1 MKRHLPRHNRVDL
14 NSMKVQAFRADAV
27 ILATGGMGLIWG
39 RSTMSTNSTGSAA
52 ARVYQQGAKLAN
64 AEFVQFHPTAMKGH
78 DKNRLMSEA
87 CRGEGGRIWVP
98 KQAGDTRRPQDI
110 PENERF
116 YFLEEWYPTYGN
128 TVPRDVASRAIVR
141 VTRTMGLGLGGQTWF
156 ISTCRTSRGS
166 SLKTAW
172 AAFSTCTAISQA
184 KTPTPGR

>member
-1 MKRHLPRHNRVDL
+1 LGFLSVVLDEEGICRGITALDL

-98 KQAGDTRRPQDI
+98 KQAATP
-110 PENERF
+110 
-116 YFLEEWYPTYGN
+116 
-128 TVPRDVASRAIVR
+128 
-141 VTRTMGLGLGGQTWF
+141 GGR
-156 ISTCRTSRGS
+156 RTSRE
-166 SLKTAW
+166 
-172 AAFSTCTAISQA
+172 
-184 KTPTPGR
+184 